1 MEQRSGTS
9 LPKRKG
15 MTVLPQ
21 RVLGA
26 FGASIIFAIAMT
38 LPQYHNLISQSV
50 PNHFSNDPEIPQRE
64 EPTNVVGG
72 VEQQTEDSKDSN
84 AFRLDFLVI
93 PKTLTGREAWAIEAA
108 AGEKNITWGYC
119 HFDFKGETSY
129 CPSLHVPDIKLKGS
143 HDKMKE
149 PWKLPMTALDPSMP
163 NYNTLSVA
171 DYKAGRGKTKPAF
184 FTVVKDPYERM
195 ITSYY
200 GGCEVAHR
208 SNIPYCSDASTRND
222 PETMNRILGL
232 QLSGPEGQYRGSFT
246 SYIPQHDYIF
256 DKAGKQIVKHVLHYE
271 NLDDEFEALMKEYSL
286 NISFTKSTYR
296 VGQHDIRKRNFLTKA
311 DLNLPILRRI
321 EELYEKDFEL
331 GNYTK
336 ISNCVEEA
344 EAASRSFDSSL
355 EDDVDHHGTR
365 LEFIHIPKAA
375 GTAVEQAGAKEGYV
389 WGVCKFNLDNQI
401 TYCPP
406 LHVNKTCEASFPGP
420 KRMQDGSF
428 WHLPMDVIKP
438 SWKSLYNSMTEENFK
453 AGEHKKKP
461 VFFVVVRN
469 PYERM
474 ISEYYYSCKVRNDRR
489 PYCLHHNRNRPEI
502 VNRILDL
509 QLSGPNGRFRGH
521 HTHYIPQHD
530 YVFDKTGKRIVKH
543 VLHFENLTSEFNAL
557 MKEYSLNISLP
568 KQQRKYTKWDGD
580 NLSALDLNSTT
591 VRRIEELYGKDF
603 ELGNYSMISR
613 CPELTPSVDIDN
625 LALGI
630 QEEGKDVAGDG
641 GSRLEFIHIPLS
653 AGNLIEQTGTKNGI
667 VWGACHFNVYN
678 HQSHCPPIRS
688 SVCEPLVP
696 KKSLLLV
703 VGFDY
708 QPISVLSPSML
719 SMYDS
724 VRADDHEATEE
735 IAKPVFFVVIRN
747 PYERILSNYY
757 GRCKTNPKGIYC
769 GTYKKNDP
777 KWLNK
782 VIVEQLNGP
791 EYGRL
796 RNHPTNFIPQHDY
809 VFDKTG
815 KRIVKHVLRFEN
827 LESEFNALMKEYSLN
842 ISLPEGIRKDDNKS
856 SNDTLSVKAFNLTV
870 LRRIEEVY
878 EKDFEL
884 GNYTKLSL
892 GYELGNHTKLS
903 LG

>member
-38 LPQYHNLISQSV
+38 LPQYHNLMSQNL
-50 PNHFSNDPEIPQRE
+50 PIHFSGDPEIPH
-64 EPTNVVGG
+64 VVGG
-72 VEQQTEDSKDSN
+72 MEQQTEDSKDSN
-84 AFRLDFLVI
+84 AFRLDFLAI
-93 PKTLTGREAWAIEAA
+93 PKTLGREAPLIEAA
-108 AGEKNITWGYC
+108 AGWKNITWGYC
-119 HFDFKGETSY
+119 HFDFNGIVRH
-129 CPSLHVPDIKLKGS
+129 CPSLHVPDIKLKRS
-143 HDKMKE
+143 HDKKYE
-149 PWKLPMTALDPSMP
+149 PWNLPMTALDPSMP

-171 DYKAGRGKTKPAF
+171 DYKAGRGKLKQAF
-184 FTVVKDPYERM
+184 FTVMKDPYERV
-195 ITSYY
+195 INTYY
-200 GGCEVAHR
+200 DGCKGAHGR
-208 SNIPYCSDASTRND
+208 NKPYCRDTSTRSD
-222 PETMNRILGL
+222 PETLNRILGL

-271 NLDDEFEALMKEYSL
+271 NLDDEFDALMKEYSL
-286 NISFTKSTYR
+286 NISFTKSTSR
-296 VGQHDIRKRNFLTKA
+296 VGLHSTREADFLTKA
-311 DLNLPILRRI
+311 DLNLPILRRV
-321 EELYEKDFEL
+321 EELYEKDFEV

-336 ISNCVEEA
+336 ISSCVEEA

-365 LEFIHIPKAA
+365 LEFLHIPKAA

-389 WGVCKFNLDNQI
+389 WGVCKFNLYNQI
-401 TYCPP
+401 LYCPP

-453 AGEHKKKP
+453 AGEHQKKP

-474 ISEYYYSCKVRNDRR
+474 ISEYYYGCKVRNDRR
-489 PYCLHHNRNRPEI
+489 PYCLQNNRNRPEI

-568 KQQRKYTKWDGD
+568 EKERKYTKWYGD

-630 QEEGKDVAGDG
+630 QEEGKDVDRDG

-667 VWGACHFNVYN
+667 VWGTCHFNIYN
-678 HQSHCPPIRS
+678 HKSHCPPIRS

-696 KKSLLLV
+696 KKKLLRV
-703 VGFDY
+703 VGYDY

-735 IAKPVFFVVIRN
+735 IAKPVLFVVIRN
-747 PYERILSNYY
+747 PYERLLSNYY
-757 GRCKTNPKGIYC
+757 GQCKTNPRQHYC
-769 GTYKKNDP
+769 ETLRKNNP
-777 KWLNK
+777 EWLNK
-782 VIVEQLNGP
+782 VIVYQLNGS
-791 EYGRL
+791 EHGRPNGRF
-796 RNHPTNFIPQHDY
+796 RNHPSNFIPQHDY

-892 GYELGNHTKLS
+892 GYDLGNDTKLS